1 MLRISPLTQARVTTL
16 STPRTLSLEKSDRWV
31 EFGEESGRWV
41 EFSIPETTRCP
52 DGTMIEFAWTLD
64 IPPFLS
70 ILSQV
75 RHPSHQFFES
85 LRDFP
90 QSSGMYICKYIWNM
104 LLRNVTEDE
113 M

>member
-1 MLRISPLTQARVTTL
+1 MLRISPLTQARVTIL
-16 STPRTLSLEKSDRWV
+16 STARTLSLEKSDMR
-31 EFGEESGRWV
+31 SGRWV

-52 DGTMIEFAWTLD
+52 DGVMIEFAWTLD
-64 IPPFLS
+64 TAPFLS

-75 RHPSHQFFES
+75 CHPSHQFFES

-90 QSSGMYICKYIWNM
+90 QISWMYICKYIWNM
-104 LLRNVTEDE
+104 LLMNVTEDE